1 MRLVDCLN
9 RSWDA
14 RVEQRKTLFNDAVA
28 VLALLATYV
37 GLAKF
42 GVNVSIQ
49 VVMVVVFAEFLL
61 KSVVDLVIF
70 GITTLGFKKH
80 LITTDGKLKPFLK
93 SMIAQ
98 TIVTAYFL
106 A

>member
-14 RVEQRKTLFNDAVA
+14 RVEQRKTLFNDAFA

-70 GITTLGFKKH
+70 SITTLGFKKH
-80 LITTDGKLKPFLK
+80 LITMDGKLKPFLK

-98 TIVTAYFL
+98 TIVAAYFL